1 MKILNF
7 GSLNLDYVYKVNH
20 MTKSVTIEN
29 RDYIREPQ
37 RSKKQEA
44 VVKEK
49 EMSMPLRPGSSESQ
63 KVAAGQ

>member
-1 MKILNF
+1 
-7 GSLNLDYVYKVNH
+7 

-37 RSKKQEA
+37 GPKNAPAVET

-63 KVAAGQ
+63 KAQ